1 MNASSGEYWLGIDCG
16 GTYLKAGLY
25 DHTGQESGVCRQ
37 SLPVLSD
44 HPGWA
49 ERDMPALWASC
60 VSCIAALLRQ
70 QNVSGNQVKGIG
82 ISAQGKGLFLLD
94 KAGNPLGRGILSSD
108 RRAGDVIS
116 AWQRDGLHQQI
127 YPLTRQALWA
137 GHPVSLLRWI
147 KLHQPERYQQIG
159 TVMMAHDY
167 LRYCLTGVRG
177 CEETNISES
186 NLYHMANGGYDA
198 RLAEML
204 GIADISAALP
214 PVVGSAEICG
224 TVTPDVAALTG
235 LTAGTPV
242 AGGLFDVVSTALCA
256 GLHDEF
262 TLNAVMG
269 TWAVTSGISAE
280 MEAQEN
286 HPYVYGRYAGG
297 EGYLI
302 HEASPTSSANL
313 EWLNQQTGG
322 MAFDEINRAVSA
334 LPKAATDVLF
344 LPFLYGSNQG
354 AEMTAGFYGLQSLH
368 HRGHLLQAV
377 YEGVVFSHMT
387 HLNRMLERF
396 PQAKTLRVTGGPARS
411 EVWMQMLADVSGMPV
426 ELPQIE
432 ETGCLGA
439 ALAAMVGTGVYPTFA
454 QAQRHLHFAVRRLE
468 PDVGA
473 QMAYQ
478 KKSQRYQFLIDAL
491 GGYHARCAAA
501 DSQEKTH
508 HD

>member
-1 MNASSGEYWLGIDCG
+1 MTSSSGEYWLGIDCG

-25 DHTGQESGVCRQ
+25 DQTGQEAGVCRQ
-37 SLPVLSD
+37 PLPVLSD

-60 VSCIAALLRQ
+60 ISCITTLLYQ
-70 QNVSGNQVKGIG
+70 QHVSAEQVKGIG

-94 KAGNPLGRGILSSD
+94 KSGEPLGRGILSSD
-108 RRAGDVIS
+108 RRAGEVIS

-147 KLHQPERYQQIG
+147 KLHQPARYQQIG
-159 TVMMAHDY
+159 SVMMAHDY
-167 LRYCLTGVRG
+167 LRYCLTGERG

-186 NLYHMANGGYDA
+186 NLYHMARGDYA
-198 RLAEML
+198 PELASML
-204 GIADISAALP
+204 GIAEISAALP
-214 PVVGSAEICG
+214 PVVGSAQICG
-224 TVTPDVAALTG
+224 AVTEHVAALTG
-235 LTAGTPV
+235 LAAGTPV
-242 AGGLFDVVSTALCA
+242 VGGLFDVVSTALCA
-256 GLHDEF
+256 GLQDEF

-269 TWAVTSGISAE
+269 TWAVASGISAHLHE
-280 MEAQEN
+280 QEDY
-286 HPYVYGRYAGG
+286 PYVYGRFAGG

-313 EWLNQQTGG
+313 EWLNRQSGELS
-322 MAFDEINRAVSA
+322 FDSINQAVSA
-334 LPKAATDVLF
+334 LPKAGTDLLF

-354 AEMTAGFYGLQSLH
+354 ADMTAGFYGLQSLH

-387 HLNRMLERF
+387 HLNRMLQRF

-411 EVWMQMLADVSGMPV
+411 DVWMQMLADVSGMPV

-439 ALAAMVGTGVYPTFA
+439 ALAAMVGTGAYPTFA
-454 QAQRHLHFAVRRLE
+454 QAQRHLRYEVKRLE
-468 PDVGA
+468 PDTTLHA
-473 QMAYQ
+473 AYQ
-478 KKSQRYQFLIDAL
+478 RKHQRYQFLIDAL
-491 GGYHARCAAA
+491 GIYHARCAAA
-501 DSQEKTH
+501 DSQGNIH

>member
-1 MNASSGEYWLGIDCG
+1 MKISSEEYWLGIDCG

-25 DHTGQESGVCRQ
+25 DSKGQEAGVCRQ
-37 SLPVLSD
+37 PLPVLSD

-60 VSCIAALLRQ
+60 ISCITTLLYQ
-70 QNVSGNQVKGIG
+70 QNVSGQQVKGIG

-94 KAGNPLGRGILSSD
+94 KAGQPLGRGILSSD
-108 RRAGDVIS
+108 RRAADVIS
-116 AWQRDGLHQQI
+116 AWERDGLHQQI

-147 KLHQPERYQQIG
+147 KLHQPQRYQQIG
-159 TVMMAHDY
+159 SVMMAHDY
-167 LRYCLTGVRG
+167 LRYRLTGEQG

-186 NLYHMANGGYDA
+186 NLYHMARGGYA
-198 RLAEML
+198 PELTEML
-204 GIADISAALP
+204 GITEISAALP

-224 TVTPDVAALTG
+224 TVTQSIAALTG
-235 LTAGTPV
+235 LAPGTPV
-242 AGGLFDVVSTALCA
+242 TGGLFDVVSTALCA
-256 GLHDEF
+256 GLQDEF

-269 TWAVTSGISAE
+269 TWAVTSGICATVSKNE
-280 MEAQEN
+280 T

-313 EWLNQQTGG
+313 EWLNRQSGELS
-322 MAFDEINRAVSA
+322 FEEINRAVGA
-334 LPKAATDVLF
+334 LPKAGSDVLF

-377 YEGVVFSHMT
+377 FEGVVFSHMT
-387 HLNRMLERF
+387 HLNRMLQRF
-396 PQAKTLRVTGGPARS
+396 PQAKTLRVTGGPTRS
-411 EVWMQMLADVSGMPV
+411 EIWMQMLADVSGMPV

-439 ALAAMVGTGVYPTFA
+439 ALAAMVGTGVYSTFA
-454 QAQRHLHFAVRRLE
+454 QAQQHLNYEVRRLE
-468 PDVGA
+468 PDTA
-473 QMAYQ
+473 SHSAYQ
-478 KKSQRYQFLIDAL
+478 KKLQRYQFLIDAL
-491 GGYHARCAAA
+491 GVYHARCAAA
-501 DSQEKTH
+501 DKSGSSD